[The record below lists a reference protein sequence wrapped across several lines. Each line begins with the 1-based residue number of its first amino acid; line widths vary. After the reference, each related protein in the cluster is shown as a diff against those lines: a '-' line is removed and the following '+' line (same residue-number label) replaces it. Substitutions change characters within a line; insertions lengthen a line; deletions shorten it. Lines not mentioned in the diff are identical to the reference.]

1 MSRIV
6 DYFRGRT
13 PRGETGGVLERE
25 TVETQLEMASALN
38 FAIEIRNPRLGFV
51 EHCTRVTRLVDRL
64 ATEVGL
70 DGDDFV
76 ALRSAAQL
84 HEIGMIAVPPE
95 LIDSP
100 GPLTDVELDRVRA
113 QSWIGAEIVRATHGF
128 RTARLIETQYSDF
141 EQLRREHPEGSRDIL
156 LAGILRV
163 ADVFDTMTHP
173 RPYQKNLPGGRRS
186 QVLMDGIGTKFHPV
200 VVDTLFQVRPHLS

>member
-1 MSRIV
+1 MSWIV
-6 DYFRGRT
+6 DYFRGRQVREQ
-13 PRGETGGVLERE
+13 PHGLERE
-25 TVETQLEMASALN
+25 NIETQLEMASALN
-38 FAIEIRNPRLGFV
+38 FAIEIRNPRLRFV

-76 ALRSAAQL
+76 ALRYAAQL
-84 HEIGMIAVPPE
+84 HEVGMIAVPPE
-95 LIDSP
+95 LIEKPESLSD
-100 GPLTDVELDRVRA
+100 DELERVRA
-113 QSWIGAEIVRATHGF
+113 QAWIGAEIVRATHGE
-128 RTARLIETQYSDF
+128 RTSRLIETQYTDF
-141 EQLRREHPEGSRDIL
+141 QELRRQHPDGSREIL

-173 RPYQKNLPGGRRS
+173 RPYQQNLPGGRRS

-200 VVDTLFQVRPHLS
+200 VVDTLFQVRPHLA